1 MKNTLKI
8 LLLFLLISCQNQ
20 KSDPKIEKGRELIK
34 NTMKEH
40 NMVGLAITIIK
51 DGKTVWS
58 EGFGYANL
66 ESETKVDPEKTMFRV
81 GSISKPITSTAIA
94 LLYESGQVRLND
106 NVREYVPYFPEKQ
119 YPFTVK
125 QLAGHM
131 AGIRHYNYSK
141 PGEYDNKKRY
151 TSVKESLTV
160 FQDDS
165 LIYKPGDQ
173 FRYSSFGF
181 NLLSAV
187 VEGASNQNYL
197 NFLQKELFDP
207 VGMNH
212 TSADFTDSVI
222 VGRTGFYEFDSASM
236 KIINGEFVD
245 NSYKW
250 AGGGFLSSSMDLAR
264 FGWAFHNNEVVSD
277 SVKQLFTSQTQLNN
291 GEMNHYAL
299 GWTDVGTDEFGN
311 RSYGHGGGAVG
322 GGALLRIY
330 LDHDLVI
337 AITRNTWKDGGLGDL
352 APQIVNVFTTKE

>member
-131 AGIRHYNYSK
+131 AGIRH
-141 PGEYDNKKRY
+141 
-151 TSVKESLTV
+151 
-160 FQDDS
+160 
-165 LIYKPGDQ
+165 
-173 FRYSSFGF
+173 
-181 NLLSAV
+181 
-187 VEGASNQNYL
+187 
-197 NFLQKELFDP
+197 
-207 VGMNH
+207 
-212 TSADFTDSVI
+212 
-222 VGRTGFYEFDSASM
+222 
-236 KIINGEFVD
+236 
-245 NSYKW
+245 
-250 AGGGFLSSSMDLAR
+250 
-264 FGWAFHNNEVVSD
+264 
-277 SVKQLFTSQTQLNN
+277 
-291 GEMNHYAL
+291 
-299 GWTDVGTDEFGN
+299 
-311 RSYGHGGGAVG
+311 
-322 GGALLRIY
+322 
-330 LDHDLVI
+330 
-337 AITRNTWKDGGLGDL
+337 
-352 APQIVNVFTTKE
+352 